1 MRGGPG
7 GLTAPTPL
15 RKGPT
20 PMKRG
25 NTRAQFRLA
34 PRFTG
39 WTLAALLA
47 LPGAIAAGDN
57 GNNEHDAAEAVV
69 DAPVPVE
76 DDEDA
81 LAPAEVKER
90 DPQQDLLQVY
100 RLALEADRS
109 LAAAL
114 NRRRAADEEIAQ
126 ARSQFL
132 PQITASAGY
141 EDETQDIEDVPEDL
155 DTSGWD
161 ASLSLTQP
169 IFRRGN
175 FIDLERA
182 RTAVD
187 RADVEL
193 SLAEQALVVDVTEA
207 YFDVLLA
214 QDEQALVEAELA
226 AVESQLRRA
235 ERALEV
241 GTGTQTDVDEARAAF
256 DRVRA
261 EQVAVDNQVEVA
273 QQALRRLTGELPGE
287 LAGLG
292 ETFEPKPVEP
302 TDTDHWVDLAQR
314 YNLEVQLA
322 ERDDQLARHDVESQ
336 RADRWPEVELEG
348 RLTRFDG
355 ERDQLA
361 GATSG
366 GAGTGINTQDG
377 YTDTR
382 SIRLQVSVPLYT
394 GGAISSR
401 VRQAE
406 AERTAASDDLAD
418 QRRAAALDAR
428 SAFLGLTS
436 ELERVRA
443 LEQALVSARSNEASV
458 RRGQEVGTRTTTDV
472 LDAQSQRFET
482 KRDLAAARYDY
493 LLNFVQ
499 LQVAAGLAVDETV
512 IREVNEQLQS
522 VSR

>member
-1 MRGGPG
+1 
-7 GLTAPTPL
+7 
-15 RKGPT
+15 
-20 PMKRG
+20 MKRG
-25 NTRAQFRLA
+25 NERPLYRLA
-34 PRFTG
+34 PRLTG

-47 LPGAIAAGDN
+47 LPGATGAGDADN
-57 GNNEHDAAEAVV
+57 GDDPAEAVA

-141 EDETQDIEDVPEDL
+141 EDETQDIEDFDEDL

-187 RADVEL
+187 QADVEL

-348 RLTRFDG
+348 TLSRTDREQDQRLGGTNVETFDD
-355 ERDQLA
+355 RIDRY
-361 GATSG
+361 SV
-366 GAGTGINTQDG
+366 
-377 YTDTR
+377 
-382 SIRLQVSVPLYT
+382 RLQASVPLYT

-406 AERTAASDDLAD
+406 AERTATSDDLAD

-522 VSR
+522 VSG

>member
-1 MRGGPG
+1 
-7 GLTAPTPL
+7 
-15 RKGPT
+15 
-20 PMKRG
+20 MKRG
-25 NTRAQFRLA
+25 NERPLYRLA
-34 PRFTG
+34 PRLTG

-47 LPGAIAAGDN
+47 LPGATGAGDADN
-57 GNNEHDAAEAVV
+57 GDDPAEAVA

-141 EDETQDIEDVPEDL
+141 EDETQDIEDFDEDL

-187 RADVEL
+187 QADVEL
-193 SLAEQALVVDVTEA
+193 SLAEQALVVDVPEA

-348 RLTRFDG
+348 TLSRTDREQDQRLGGTNVETFDD
-355 ERDQLA
+355 RIDRY
-361 GATSG
+361 SV
-366 GAGTGINTQDG
+366 
-377 YTDTR
+377 
-382 SIRLQVSVPLYT
+382 RLQASVPLYT

-406 AERTAASDDLAD
+406 AERTATSDDLAD

-522 VSR
+522 VSG

>member
-1 MRGGPG
+1 
-7 GLTAPTPL
+7 
-15 RKGPT
+15 
-20 PMKRG
+20 MKRG

-57 GNNEHDAAEAVV
+57 GNNDNDAAEAVV

-141 EDETQDIEDVPEDL
+141 EDRETAIDIDGQADFDDE
-155 DTSGWD
+155 SRGWD

-336 RADRWPEVELEG
+336 RADRWPEVELEASY
-348 RLTRFDG
+348 RHFDG
-355 ERDQLA
+355 EETFRQGSAATDPETLDQ
-361 GATSG
+361 
-366 GAGTGINTQDG
+366 IQ
-377 YTDTR
+377 DTR
-382 SIRLQVSVPLYT
+382 TIRLQASIPLFT